1 VAVQNCEVEEMKK
14 QFFHPFPLTATDAIA
29 VGHSVTFVNVT
40 HVSIVILHNGWLQG
54 VSTLITKVTFCW

>member
-1 VAVQNCEVEEMKK
+1 MKK
-14 QFFHPFPLTATDAIA
+14 TAFFRPFPLTATDAVA

-40 HVSIVILHNGWLQG
+40 HVSIVIHNGWLQG